1 MKRITWPIILG
12 LTLLAGCQNT
22 EPKEETKAS
31 SEQRQQKSST
41 NMESNTTFPYP
52 NLLSE
57 TDQSYSLLVIGEQSD
72 DQPIEKNKKV
82 TEKVNDILSLPEL
95 EMSQQAYPELNIE
108 TEPAFILFDQTG
120 VVYQGET
127 LRELTTFLENN
138 EPK

>member
-1 MKRITWPIILG
+1 
-12 LTLLAGCQNT
+12 
-22 EPKEETKAS
+22 
-31 SEQRQQKSST
+31 
-41 NMESNTTFPYP
+41 MESNTTFPYP